1 MQRFILHE
9 NLKKFRACLGADV
22 ADTERSYLLQQIR
35 SIQRELALL
44 NAAALGVQRY
54 PIEFGVLSSC
64 DRSLFQRLTETSIQ
78 PTMIIDPR
86 AGMRILD
93 VNDAHTAITYTERS
107 KVAGERLFD
116 VFPDNPDLEDA
127 TGVAGLFDSI
137 RIAAQ
142 GRRQHAMKAQR
153 YDLRGSDGRFL
164 ERYWQTVSVP
174 ILNDEAQ
181 LVCILHQAR
190 DVTETVGTAGF
201 VGH

>member
-1 MQRFILHE
+1 MQRFILRE
-9 NLKKFRACLGADV
+9 NLKKFRVRLDAGV
-22 ADTERSYLLQQIR
+22 ADAERAYLLRQIR

-54 PIEFGVLSSC
+54 PIEFGSLSSR
-64 DRSLFQRLTETSIQ
+64 DRSLFHRLTETAVE

-93 VNDAHTAITYTERS
+93 VNDAHTAITYTERH

-142 GRRQHAMKAQR
+142 ARRQHVMKAQR
-153 YDLRGSDGRFL
+153 YDLQGPDSRFL
-164 ERYWQTVSVP
+164 ERYWHTVSVP

-190 DVTETVGTAGF
+190 DVTETVGAAGF
-201 VGH
+201 TGH

>member
-54 PIEFGVLSSC
+54 PIEFGALSSC
-64 DRSLFQRLTETSIQ
+64 DRSLFQRLTETSTQ

-93 VNDAHTAITYTERS
+93 VNDVHTAITYTERS
-107 KVAGERLFD
+107 RVAEKGSLTSFRI
-116 VFPDNPDLEDA
+116 
-127 TGVAGLFDSI
+127 I
-137 RIAAQ
+137 RILRMQPASQACLIPSASRHR

-153 YDLRGSDGRFL
+153 YDLRGSDGRFRAL
-164 ERYWQTVSVP
+164 LADGVRSDPE
-174 ILNDEAQ
+174 
-181 LVCILHQAR
+181 
-190 DVTETVGTAGF
+190 
-201 VGH
+201 

>member
-1 MQRFILHE
+1 MQRFILRE

-22 ADTERSYLLQQIR
+22 ADTERTYLLQQIR

-44 NAAALGVQRY
+44 NAAALGAQRY
-54 PIEFGVLSSC
+54 PIEFGFLSTR
-64 DRSLFQRLTETSIQ
+64 DRSLFHRLTETAAE

-93 VNDAHTAITYTERS
+93 VNEAHTAITYTERR
-107 KVAGERLFD
+107 KVTGERLFD
-116 VFPDNPDLEDA
+116 VFPDNPGLEDA
-127 TGVAGLFDSI
+127 TGVASLFDSI
-137 RIAAQ
+137 RIAAR
-142 GRRQHAMKAQR
+142 GRCQHAMKAQR

-190 DVTETVGTAGF
+190 DVTETVGAAGF
-201 VGH
+201 TGH